1 MEAKLPFDKA
11 MTVTQQ
17 KISALLV
24 HDREEPFEAL
34 RLILEN
40 QGIETC
46 RARNRAD
53 LLRLL
58 SQPNP
63 PQLVFTDTV
72 LPDATWEEVLGM
84 AAGACEPLRVI
95 VVSRWVNLDLYLKV
109 LESGAFD
116 FIVPPFLASDLAH
129 IVRCATWSGTGRA
142 NSRQRHTMAA

>member
-1 MEAKLPFDKA
+1 MEGKLPLHRL
-11 MTVTQQ
+11 MTVTEQ

-34 RLILEN
+34 RLVLEN
-40 QGIETC
+40 QGIKTY

-53 LLRLL
+53 LSRLL

-63 PQLVFTDTV
+63 PLLVFTDTD
-72 LPDATWEEVLGM
+72 LPDATWEEVLAM
-84 AAGACEPLRVI
+84 AAGAGGPLRVI
-95 VVSRWVNLDLYLKV
+95 VVSRVVNLRLYLKV

-129 IVRCATWSGTGRA
+129 IVRCATWGGTGQS
-142 NSRQRHTMAA
+142 NSPQRHNATL

>member
-1 MEAKLPFDKA
+1 
-11 MTVTQQ
+11 MTATKQE
-17 KISALLV
+17 ISVLLV

-40 QGIETC
+40 QGINTY

-53 LLRLL
+53 LSRLL

-84 AAGACEPLRVI
+84 AAGAGEPLRVI
-95 VVSRWVNLDLYLKV
+95 VVSRLVNLDLYLKV

-129 IVRCATWSGTGRA
+129 IVRCATWRGTGQG
-142 NSRQRHTMAA
+142 NSRQRDTATM

>member
-1 MEAKLPFDKA
+1 MP
-11 MTVTQQ
+11 VTEQ

-40 QGIETC
+40 QRIKTY

-53 LLRLL
+53 LSRLL

-84 AAGACEPLRVI
+84 AVGAGGPLRVI
-95 VVSRWVNLDLYLKV
+95 VVSRVVNLGLYLKV

-129 IVRCATWSGTGRA
+129 IVRCAMWSGTGQG
-142 NSRQRHTMAA
+142 NSPQRHTTTA